1 MSLRRVLRFL
11 LRGLILSL
19 MCATP
24 AIAKPVIT
32 AKVDASQTTL
42 DANAA
47 LWKYG
52 GGIWHTPVAI
62 DWVEGQVDGLRR
74 VGTFRASIGWEVLA
88 ASENLEDVKRKLA
101 VYPLNGFL
109 QRMHAKGA
117 NVIVCLDA
125 MPRWLASD
133 PSSRKLADGPAW
145 AKSPPR
151 NYADWSR
158 VVEEVVRHFNLNLK
172 LNAYYEVWNEPDWAW
187 EGSSAEYFSLYK
199 ASAEGALRGDVS
211 AKLGGPAISDWMA
224 VGSKR
229 DPEQA
234 SLFLK
239 RFFAYVAA
247 NPMPAYKRPNLP
259 LAFVSWHSFYREP
272 GNVTSLVPKFRRW
285 LSEASLAPT
294 TPLFINEWNIA
305 SEPPYPEGD
314 LNATHFGAAFV
325 AASLLAMET
334 SGIDGQVFQMVVD
347 PGSDGY
353 SGGTFAVTGLPR
365 SNWLTFRLFDMIS
378 GRQHPVSTSHDWVRA
393 AAFESNDALF
403 VITSVLVPTERMM
416 LQSLFE
422 RHFIDS
428 PDTGFALRK
437 FDKSQLIA
445 FVKDGARMPT
455 GLSDDL
461 VKRLRPLPALWQQ
474 YRAERQFWERGIE
487 LELILPPIRTSG
499 SATRYLIDASH
510 TIEPRVLEQ
519 AGREMRAQLD
529 ETKRRVAARFQRAAT
544 PEALQKRFAEG
555 LQRGLKLNQETL
567 DSNPTHASVL
577 SESQRDVRDSFAQA
591 FKGQRTK
598 LGPELRGE
606 TLTLPTALQTLRFS
620 LESPAVQLLII
631 KK

>member
-1 MSLRRVLRFL
+1 MSLRRVLRVL

-24 AIAKPVIT
+24 AIAKPLVT
-32 AKVDASQTTL
+32 AKVDASQTAL

-62 DWVEGQVDGLRR
+62 DWVEGQIGGLRR

-101 VYPLNGFL
+101 GYRLNGFL

-117 NVIVCLDA
+117 NIIVCLDA

-133 PSSRKLADGPAW
+133 PSSRKLADGPVW

-151 NYADWSR
+151 SYADWSR

-172 LNAYYEVWNEPDWAW
+172 LSAYYEVWNEPDWAW

-199 ASAEGALRGDVS
+199 ASAEGALRADIS
-211 AKLGGPAISDWMA
+211 TKLGGPAISDWMA
-224 VGSKR
+224 AGSKR

-247 NPMPAYKRPNLP
+247 NPVPVYKKPALP

-272 GNVTSLVPKFRRW
+272 GNVSSLVPKLRRW
-285 LSEASLAPT
+285 LSEAGLAPT
-294 TPLFINEWNIA
+294 TPLFIDEWNIA

-325 AASLLAMET
+325 AASLLDMQT

-347 PGSDGY
+347 PGTDGY
-353 SGGTFAVTGLPR
+353 SGGTFTITGLPR

-393 AAFESNDALF
+393 MAFESSDSLF

-422 RHFIDS
+422 RIFIDS
-428 PDTGFALRK
+428 PEAGFALRK
-437 FDKSQLIA
+437 LDKAQLID
-445 FVKDGARMPT
+445 FVRVGGRLPT
-455 GLSDDL
+455 GVSGDL
-461 VKRLRPLPALWQQ
+461 AERLQALRPLWLR
-474 YRAERQFWERGIE
+474 YRAEKKNWEQGIDFD
-487 LELILPPIRTSG
+487 LTLPGKRLTS
-499 SATRYLIDASH
+499 SATRYVIDASH
-510 TIEPRVLEQ
+510 TVKPRTLEQ
-519 AGREMRAQLD
+519 AGREIRANLG
-529 ETKRRVAARFQRAAT
+529 EAERRVSARFERAAT
-544 PEALQKRFAEG
+544 PEALKKRFAEE
-555 LQRGLKLNQETL
+555 LQRGFKLSQETL
-567 DSNPTHASVL
+567 DRNPHQAMVL
-577 SESQRDVRDSFAQA
+577 SESQRDMHDSYEQA

-606 TLTLPTALQTLRFS
+606 TLTLPTALQTLRFN